1 MAEIKD
7 LLIELD
13 VLKYNNNLLKN
24 EVARL
29 KNTIKQL
36 QEENEKLLSQ
46 DTSLKF

>member
-24 EVARL
+24 EIARL
-29 KNTIKQL
+29 KNTIK
-36 QEENEKLLSQ
+36 
-46 DTSLKF
+46 